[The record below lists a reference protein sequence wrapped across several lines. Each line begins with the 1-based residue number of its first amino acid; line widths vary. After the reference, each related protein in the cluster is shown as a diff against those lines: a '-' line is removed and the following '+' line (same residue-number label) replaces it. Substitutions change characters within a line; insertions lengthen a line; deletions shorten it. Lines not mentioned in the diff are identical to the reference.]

1 MDGGSE
7 CPHCRDGTLH
17 PQFVSLLCDKRLTLH
32 ELLHQPRASTST
44 YWDFSRQPLWNLR
57 SHNRERRFRI
67 GPKATKHTAP
77 HHQNELIIGPF
88 FGNACLFVRTIKER
102 SRKFRSRIARGV
114 RLAQVWHL
122 VDPTQRGEPL
132 RVWGSDQPGHRE
144 MIEDICDKAATETME
159 HKSMLALL
167 RVASNL
173 LTLPAAAP
181 VPPSPSPSPS
191 PSPPAPA
198 QAQPAAVDS
207 AMST

>member
-1 MDGGSE
+1 MPD

-17 PQFVSLLCDKRLTLH
+17 PQFVSLLCDGRLTLH

-77 HHQNELIIGPF
+77 HHRNELIIGPF

-122 VDPTQRGEPL
+122 VDPTQRSEPL
-132 RVWGSDQPGHRE
+132 CVWGSDQPGHKE
-144 MIEDICDKAATETME
+144 MIDDICHRAANETAE
-159 HKSMLALL
+159 HKSMIALL
-167 RVASNL
+167 RVAREL
-173 LTLPAAAP
+173 LR
-181 VPPSPSPSPS
+181 
-191 PSPPAPA
+191 
-198 QAQPAAVDS
+198 QAQHAAVDPS
-207 AMST
+207 PEPEPEPESSPPVAVQAAEEEEAMAT